1 MRTEYRRTL
10 VIAAFVTSLLADA
23 CSKESS
29 AGAPAPVPPLPPA
42 ALAANPAAPPG
53 PDRAAMPPPS
63 PAAIQ
68 ALLGARAEGAPGTGD
83 GDSVS
88 EVPDERHTIAGTI
101 VLPPA
106 TRTKV
111 ARGDVMFLAAR
122 RAGGPPGPG
131 SMVAV
136 QKLVATDF
144 PMRFAISSR
153 DAMIPGIPFEGQM
166 SITVRVDKDG
176 DAMTRRKGD
185 VFGQVDNVKV
195 GSHKVAINLDKIQT
209 EDQDARGAGHGGGG
223 SASRGPPVSRGPAAL
238 RARET
243 DCRLRC

>member
-42 ALAANPAAPPG
+42 ALAANPVAPPG
-53 PDRAAMPPPS
+53 PDLAAMPPPS

-68 ALLGARAEGAPGTGD
+68 ALLGARAEGAPGAGD

-106 TRTKV
+106 TRAKV

-209 EDQDARGAGHGGGG
+209 EDRTLGAPGMAVG
-223 SASRGPPVSRGPAAL
+223 AAL
-238 RARET
+238 PEGHP
-243 DCRLRC
+243 

>member
-1 MRTEYRRTL
+1 M
-10 VIAAFVTSLLADA
+10 
-23 CSKESS
+23 
-29 AGAPAPVPPLPPA
+29 
-42 ALAANPAAPPG
+42 
-53 PDRAAMPPPS
+53 
-63 PAAIQ
+63 
-68 ALLGARAEGAPGTGD
+68 
-83 GDSVS
+83 
-88 EVPDERHTIAGTI
+88 
-101 VLPPA
+101 LPPA
-106 TRTKV
+106 TRAKV

-209 EDQDARGAGHGGGG
+209 EDRTLGAPGMAVG
-223 SASRGPPVSRGPAAL
+223 AAL
-238 RARET
+238 PEGHP
-243 DCRLRC
+243 